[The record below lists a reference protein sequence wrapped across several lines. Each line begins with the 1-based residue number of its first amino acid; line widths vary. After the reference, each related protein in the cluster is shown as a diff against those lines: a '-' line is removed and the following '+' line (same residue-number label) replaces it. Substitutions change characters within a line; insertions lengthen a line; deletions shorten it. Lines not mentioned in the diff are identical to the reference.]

1 MRSIKILSVLLLSG
15 FFIQNSS
22 AADGARITYDKGT
35 KIEIP
40 EAGFNLKINTEVN
53 VAYSYTS
60 INRGGAEKN
69 SFDPFRERIT
79 LQGDVANKKFSYY
92 TQYKFAGSNITAFGD
107 NDIRDQFSARSSSA
121 SFPDEDPSLVEAWV
135 QYNIDEQF
143 KVRFGRQKLQF
154 GYSQPAATTKLEFF
168 TRPLAY
174 QVLGELYKY
183 IPSIDVGTTGYYKV
197 NVDNSVLTATLG
209 GFNSKSKA
217 ADRDTYVAG
226 VASIN
231 YAANGF
237 DRTAEGDLGYTKGVA
252 WTTGLS
258 GLYNQM
264 YLGNIEIEEDVY
276 NIGLDF
282 GLRTKGL
289 SLQSEVFTTIV
300 DPELGKNSNNYGYYI
315 QAGYFVVPKDI
326 EVALRFS
333 GVSLDKHFVRNS
345 SSDSFEYSAVLNKYI
360 LGHNLKLQTS
370 VSYYTLDG
378 KTKDQDQLKFLAGI
392 SANL

>member
-1 MRSIKILSVLLLSG
+1 
-15 FFIQNSS
+15 
-22 AADGARITYDKGT
+22 
-35 KIEIP
+35 
-40 EAGFNLKINTEVN
+40 
-53 VAYSYTS
+53 
-60 INRGGAEKN
+60 
-69 SFDPFRERIT
+69 
-79 LQGDVANKKFSYY
+79 
-92 TQYKFAGSNITAFGD
+92 
-107 NDIRDQFSARSSSA
+107 
-121 SFPDEDPSLVEAWV
+121 
-135 QYNIDEQF
+135 
-143 KVRFGRQKLQF
+143 
-154 GYSQPAATTKLEFF
+154 
-168 TRPLAY
+168 
-174 QVLGELYKY
+174 
-183 IPSIDVGTTGYYKV
+183 
-197 NVDNSVLTATLG
+197 LG
-209 GFNSKSKA
+209 GFNSKGKA

-237 DRTAEGDLGYTKGVA
+237 DRTTEGDLGYTKGVA

-258 GLYNQM
+258 GLYNQ
-264 YLGNIEIEEDVY
+264 LIGNIEEDAY

-289 SLQSEVFTTIV
+289 SLQSELFTTIL

-333 GVSLDKHFVRNS
+333 GVSLDKHFVKNS
-345 SSDSFEYSAVLNKYI
+345 SSDSFEYSVVLNKYI

-378 KTKDQDQLKFLAGI
+378 KTKDQDQLKFLAGV